1 MEINNTTKDNTLYIF
16 LDIDGVLNNFKT
28 QDINNLYKFDKN
40 NVDAFNYLLSI
51 LKNPKIIIS
60 SSWTQKFFFE
70 DLKKIFKNNNID
82 SNLIIDK
89 IEHTYSC
96 KTIKPYKTEKEFEMA
111 IDPNTGR
118 NKDILNFINQHNINS
133 FIIIDD
139 MYLSNKNLNFYQ
151 IQTNNSIGL
160 TKENIDSFFN
170 NKWNIVWNII
180 KNASEEDLKNYLKY
194 MEDKK

>member
-70 DLKKIFKNNNID
+70 DLKKIFEDNNID

-89 IEHTYSC
+89 IEHTSSC
-96 KTIKPYKTEKEFEMA
+96 KTTKPYTTEKEFEMA

-118 NKDILNFINQHNINS
+118 NKDILSFINQHNIDS
-133 FIIIDD
+133 FLIIDD
-139 MYLSNKNLNFYQ
+139 MYLSNEKLNFYQ

-160 TKENIDSFFN
+160 TKENIDSFFD
-170 NKWNIVWNII
+170 NKWNII
-180 KNASEEDLKNYLKY
+180 KNTSEKDLKTYLKY

>member
-1 MEINNTTKDNTLYIF
+1 MKINNTTKDNTLYIF

-70 DLKKIFKNNNID
+70 DLKKIFKDNNID

-111 IDPNTGR
+111 VDPNSGR
-118 NKDILNFINQHNINS
+118 NKDILNFINQHNINNS
-133 FIIIDD
+133 FLIIDD
-139 MYLSNKNLNFYQ
+139 MYLSNKELNFYQ
-151 IQTNNSIGL
+151 IITDSNIGL
-160 TKENIDSFFN
+160 TKKDIDSFWDK
-170 NKWNIVWNII
+170 KWKII
-180 KNASEEDLKNYLKY
+180 KNLTNEECEELLKI
-194 MEDKK
+194 MEEKK

>member
-1 MEINNTTKDNTLYIF
+1 MKINNTTKDNTLYIF

-28 QDINNLYKFDKN
+28 QDINNLYKFDEN

-70 DLKKIFKNNNID
+70 DLKKIFEDNNID

-89 IEHTYSC
+89 IEHTSSC
-96 KTIKPYKTEKEFEMA
+96 KTTKPYTTEKEFEMA
-111 IDPNTGR
+111 IAPNTGR
-118 NKDILNFINQHNINS
+118 NKDILSFINQHNIDS
-133 FIIIDD
+133 FLIIDD
-139 MYLSNKNLNFYQ
+139 MYLSNEKLNFYQ

-160 TKENIDSFFN
+160 TKENIDSFFD

>member
-1 MEINNTTKDNTLYIF
+1 MKINNTTKDNTLYIF

-28 QDINNLYKFDKN
+28 QDINNLYKFDEN

-70 DLKKIFKNNNID
+70 DLKKIFEDNNID

-96 KTIKPYKTEKEFEMA
+96 KTTKPYTTEKEFEMA

-118 NKDILNFINQHNINS
+118 NKNILNFINQHNIDS
-133 FIIIDD
+133 FLIIDD
-139 MYLSNKNLNFYQ
+139 MYLSNEKLNFYQ

-160 TKENIDSFFN
+160 TKENIDSFFD
-170 NKWNIVWNII
+170 NKWNII
-180 KNASEEDLKNYLKY
+180 KNTSEEDLKNYLKY